1 MRNQSHRHGSRND
14 PAAPLRLFLTAAALC
29 ALTTGAAQA
38 QVTQTVLH
46 VFGIGKDGG
55 GPSGNLLADNTGPS
69 ETLRG
74 LYGTAFHGAHD
85 TCTDGCGM
93 VFKFTPPKAGQANWK
108 ETALW
113 NFTGGAD
120 GASPALAGLFAMT
133 KRIKADTTLYGTAS
147 TGGASNAGTVFALTG
162 KKLTTLW
169 AFTGGSDGDYPEG
182 AVVADKSGALYV
194 TAEYGGQ
201 SFGFAGC
208 GTVIKLTPP
217 GKGQNTWTETTIWT
231 FTDGNDG
238 CSPGNGLIIDKSG
251 ALYGTATNGGKNGY
265 GTVFELIP
273 PQGQQTAWT
282 EQTLWAF
289 ADGADGAFSFAPLTA
304 GKGGVLYGTTYE
316 GGTNDDGVV
325 FSLTPP
331 KNGNGPYTE
340 QTVWTFTGGN
350 DGAYPEAPVTLD
362 KSGVLYGTTSY
373 GANKNGSAFKLTPP
387 AQRHG
392 AWTETTLWDFSG
404 TDGSQPCAGLTADKH
419 GVLYGTTYQGGSG
432 TNCGGA
438 SGCGVA
444 FSLTGTGFVP

>member
-1 MRNQSHRHGSRND
+1 MELYRRR
-14 PAAPLRLFLTAAALC
+14 RRR
-29 ALTTGAAQA
+29 
-38 QVTQTVLH
+38 V
-46 VFGIGKDGG
+46 
-55 GPSGNLLADNTGPS
+55 SGFAGLLAT
-69 ETLRG
+69 
-74 LYGTAFHGAHD
+74 
-85 TCTDGCGM
+85 
-93 VFKFTPPKAGQANWK
+93 
-108 ETALW
+108 
-113 NFTGGAD
+113 
-120 GASPALAGLFAMT
+120 T
-133 KRIKADTTLYGTAS
+133 KRINAGTTLYGTAS

-182 AVVADKSGALYV
+182 AVVADRTGALYV

-201 SFGFAGC
+201 SYGFAGC
-208 GTVIKLTPP
+208 GTIIKLTPP
-217 GKGQNTWTETTIWT
+217 AKGQNIWTESTIWT
-231 FTDGNDG
+231 FTNGNDG
-238 CSPGNGLIIDKSG
+238 CAPAPGLIIDKSG

-289 ADGADGAFSFAPLTA
+289 AGGADGAFSFAPLTA
-304 GKGGVLYGTTYE
+304 GKREVLYGTTYE

-340 QTVWTFTGGN
+340 QIVWSFTGGN

-362 KSGVLYGTTSY
+362 KSGLLYGTPSD
-373 GANKNGSAFKLTPP
+373 GANNNNGSAFKLTPP
-387 AQRHG
+387 AQHHG
-392 AWTETTLWDFSG
+392 TWTEATLWDFSG
-404 TDGSQPCAGLTADKH
+404 TDGSQPSAGLTADKS

-432 TNCGGA
+432 TNCGDA

-444 FSLTGTGFVP
+444 FSLTGTGFEP